1 MKKILSTIAIII
13 LIATLCATFS
23 SCSSSS
29 SAGNPIDFG
38 KKYVN
43 GDDYYVF
50 NADGTGYLSKYYNY
64 VYEKD
69 SSYNFTLSGFV
80 DFKWIEASNGAIYL
94 IETGQRYNNDH
105 TVGKT
110 IAIIDEPIYFHDEC
124 FVRSYVSGGNSNID
138 IYVKEGTKLAKDVK
152 NVEK

>member
-64 VYEKD
+64 VYEIG
-69 SSYNFTLSGFV
+69 SSHNFTLSGFV

-110 IAIIDEPIYFHDEC
+110 ISIIDEPIYFHDEC